1 MEFWQVSLLI
11 LGVALFPYF
20 IYTLGIFFGIKQKPV
35 MSIGQSV
42 PKITV
47 IFSAYNEGKNIEKRL
62 KNLKQCSYPWM
73 NLVIVDDKSS
83 DNTYDELKKWLWELN
98 FTYHLI
104 KNESR
109 MGVSAS
115 YNRAIAEAKT
125 DIIVLTDADVLFK
138 HDALHRIVERLISD
152 DKIGA
157 VTGDLQ
163 PDGAR
168 FAALV
173 MEEQYRSV
181 YGDMCEWESAHD
193 STFNFN
199 GALIAFKKSAVQS
212 ISKKGADDANLAFA
226 AIRNG
231 YRAVYEQSAI
241 VYESIPE
248 SFDIQYHQKV
258 RRAHGILTSMREN
271 TDLLSGHRMF
281 TDFYILRMWMYFV
294 SPFVFFIGLAT
305 YPVYIILLASLTI
318 LSSMC
323 RAFVL
328 NQVYL
333 IAGMFYR
340 KDTTVW
346 ESTSGVTA

>member
-1 MEFWQVSLLI
+1 
-11 LGVALFPYF
+11 
-20 IYTLGIFFGIKQKPV
+20 
-35 MSIGQSV
+35 
-42 PKITV
+42 
-47 IFSAYNEGKNIEKRL
+47 
-62 KNLKQCSYPWM
+62 
-73 NLVIVDDKSS
+73 
-83 DNTYDELKKWLWELN
+83 
-98 FTYHLI
+98 
-104 KNESR
+104 
-109 MGVSAS
+109 
-115 YNRAIAEAKT
+115 
-125 DIIVLTDADVLFK
+125 
-138 HDALHRIVERLISD
+138 
-152 DKIGA
+152 

-168 FAALV
+168 FATLA

-199 GALIAFKKSAVQS
+199 GALIAFKKSA
-212 ISKKGADDANLAFA
+212 ITTIAKTGADDANLAFA

-248 SFDIQYHQKV
+248 SFDVQYHQKV
-258 RRAHGILTSMREN
+258 RRANGLLKTMRQN
-271 TDLLSGHRMF
+271 TDLLGGHRMF
-281 TDFYILRMWMYFV
+281 TDFYLLRMWMYFV
-294 SPFVFFIGLAT
+294 SPFLFFAGILVCWQFGILFAILA
-305 YPVYIILLASLTI
+305 I

-346 ESTSGVTA
+346 ESTSGVQA